1 MAATRE
7 RRSNAGR
14 RMASLLNEEEED
26 EFYKTSYGGFNETV
40 DDGDYVQKNDDE
52 EDIID
57 SDFSIDENDE
67 PISDVEEEP
76 AKGSKRRKVG
86 TVTKA
91 YREPAPKK
99 QAPKTKEPK
108 PKNERQSTL
117 RKRPKFTVIDSG
129 RKSFRKS
136 TAAKTAATQS
146 RLKQRFEA
154 ERKRTRVIRT
164 EEYIPTQEELLEEA
178 GITERENLKSLE
190 RFRRMELEKQK
201 MRPTKKKFTGAT
213 IRYFSTAM
221 PIIEE
226 VYDHNTDVD
235 PLSISD
241 PKEADDTVEKT
252 TREKSVKRNRKKTTL
267 MEVTGQYER
276 TFITFE
282 NDIDNK
288 VFESYFPKPDTSR
301 KHRQICAVTRLPARY
316 FDPITQLPYRN
327 MQAFKILREAYYQQL
342 EERGNFDNPN
352 VARWL
357 EWRKKIKEYRV
368 KTMKKTQSSI
378 SASSTKSTA
387 TAGSPV
393 KLNSATSIVSGSAGT
408 TK

>member
-1 MAATRE
+1 MAASRE
-7 RRSNAGR
+7 RRANAGR
-14 RMASLLNEEEED
+14 RMANLLNEEEED
-26 EFYKTSYGGFNETV
+26 DFYKTSYGGFSETA

-52 EDIID
+52 EDIVD

-67 PISDVEEEP
+67 PISDADEEP
-76 AKGSKRRKVG
+76 AKGAKRRKVG

-99 QAPKTKEPK
+99 PTARTKEPK
-108 PKNERQSTL
+108 PKTERQSTL

-146 RLKQRFEA
+146 RLRQRFEA

-178 GITERENLKSLE
+178 EITERENLKSLE

-201 MRPTKKKFTGAT
+201 TRPTKRKFMGPT
-213 IRYFSTAM
+213 IRYLSTAM

-226 VYDHNTDVD
+226 ISNAAKGDTD
-235 PLSISD
+235 PLNIS
-241 PKEADDTVEKT
+241 
-252 TREKSVKRNRKKTTL
+252 
-267 MEVTGQYER
+267 MTGQYER

-288 VFESYFPKPDTSR
+288 VFDALFPKPDNGR
-301 KHRQICAVTRLPARY
+301 RLRQICAVTRLPARY
-316 FDPITQLPYRN
+316 YDPVTQLPYRN
-327 MQAFKILREAYYQQL
+327 VQAFKILREAYYQQL
-342 EERGNFDNPN
+342 EERGNVDNPE
-352 VARWL
+352 VTRWL

-368 KTMKKTQSSI
+368 AALKKMQS
-378 SASSTKSTA
+378 AAGEKA
-387 TAGSPV
+387 TAAG
-393 KLNSATSIVSGSAGT
+393 AGT
-408 TK
+408 TKPSVASVK

>member
-1 MAATRE
+1 MAAARE

-14 RMASLLNEEEED
+14 RMATLLNEEEED
-26 EFYKTSYGGFNETV
+26 EFYKTSYGGFSETA

-52 EDIID
+52 EDIVD

-67 PISDVEEEP
+67 PISDAEEET

-86 TVTKA
+86 TITKA

-99 QAPKTKEPK
+99 QAPTKAKEPK
-108 PKNERQSTL
+108 AKTERQSTL

-178 GITERENLKSLE
+178 EITERENIKSLE

-201 MRPTKKKFTGAT
+201 IRPTKKKFTGPT

-226 VYDHNTDVD
+226 VYDSNAEVD
-235 PLSISD
+235 PLNISD
-241 PKEADDTVEKT
+241 PKEADDTSDKT
-252 TREKSVKRNRKKTTL
+252 TREKTVKRTRNKKTTL
-267 MEVTGQYER
+267 IEVTGQYER
-276 TFITFE
+276 TFITYE

-288 VFESYFPKPDTSR
+288 LFDSYFPKPDTSR

-316 FDPITQLPYRN
+316 YDPITQLPYRN

-342 EERGNFDNPN
+342 EERGNTDNPD

-368 KTMKKTQSSI
+368 TSMKKLQPPKPPTSGTPASPAKPN
-378 SASSTKSTA
+378 SGAAKSSTGMGK
-387 TAGSPV
+387 
-393 KLNSATSIVSGSAGT
+393 
-408 TK
+408 

>member
-1 MAATRE
+1 MAASRE
-7 RRSNAGR
+7 RRTNAGR

-26 EFYKTSYGGFNETV
+26 EFYKTSYGGFSETA
-40 DDGDYVQKNDDE
+40 DDGDYVQKNDEE
-52 EDIID
+52 EDVVD

-67 PISDVEEEP
+67 PVSDAEEEP
-76 AKGSKRRKVG
+76 AKGAKRRKAG

-99 QAPKTKEPK
+99 PAVKTKEPK
-108 PKNERQSTL
+108 PKMERQSTL

-146 RLKQRFEA
+146 RLRQRFEA

-164 EEYIPTQEELLEEA
+164 EAYIPTQEELLEEA
-178 GITERENLKSLE
+178 EITERENLKSLE

-201 MRPTKKKFTGAT
+201 TRPTKRKFVGPT
-213 IRYFSTAM
+213 IRYLSTAM
-221 PIIEE
+221 PVIEE
-226 VYDHNTDVD
+226 IPSAKGDSD
-235 PLSISD
+235 PLSTQSD
-241 PKEADDTVEKT
+241 AKDADDQTDIKD
-252 TREKSVKRNRKKTTL
+252 KSVKRIKKQTTRL
-267 MEVTGQYER
+267 EVTGQYER

-288 VFESYFPKPDTSR
+288 VFDAVFPKPDTGR
-301 KHRQICAVTRLPARY
+301 RYRQVCAVTRLPARY
-316 FDPITQLPYRN
+316 YDPVTQLPYRN
-327 MQAFKILREAYYQQL
+327 VQAFKILREAYYQQL
-342 EERGNFDNPN
+342 EERGNVDNPD

-368 KTMKKTQSSI
+368 TALKKIQAAA
-378 SASSTKSTA
+378 ASEKPPAAEAATKPTV
-387 TAGSPV
+387 P
-393 KLNSATSIVSGSAGT
+393 LPGT
-408 TK
+408 TAASVK

>member
-14 RMASLLNEEEED
+14 RMATLLNEEEED
-26 EFYKTSYGGFNETV
+26 EFYKTSYGGFSETA

-52 EDIID
+52 EDIVD

-67 PISDVEEEP
+67 PISDAEEEP
-76 AKGSKRRKVG
+76 AKAGKRRKLG

-91 YREPAPKK
+91 YREPAVPKK
-99 QAPKTKEPK
+99 PAPKAKEQK
-108 PKNERQSTL
+108 VKTERQSTL
-117 RKRPKFTVIDSG
+117 RKRAKFTVIDSG

-178 GITERENLKSLE
+178 EITERENLKSLE

-201 MRPTKKKFTGAT
+201 IRPTKRKFTGPT

-226 VYDHNTDVD
+226 VLDTNTDVD
-235 PLSISD
+235 PLSTSD
-241 PKEADDTVEKT
+241 PKEVDEAIDRG
-252 TREKSVKRNRKKTTL
+252 REKSAKRSKKKTTIL
-267 MEVTGQYER
+267 EVTGQYER

-288 VFESYFPKPDTSR
+288 LFDSYFPKPDTGR
-301 KHRQICAVTRLPARY
+301 RHRQVCAVTRLPARY
-316 FDPITQLPYRN
+316 YDPVTQLPYRN

-342 EERGNFDNPN
+342 EERGNLDNPA
-352 VARWL
+352 VVRWL
-357 EWRKKIKEYRV
+357 EWRKKIKEYR
-368 KTMKKTQSSI
+368 
-378 SASSTKSTA
+378 A
-387 TAGSPV
+387 TALKKQQQSTSTSSSQRVDATPV
-393 KLNSATSIVSGSAGT
+393 KASATANAPVAGGGST
-408 TK
+408 LK

>member
-14 RMASLLNEEEED
+14 RMATLLNEEEED
-26 EFYKTSYGGFNETV
+26 EFYKTSYGGFSETA

-52 EDIID
+52 EDIVD

-67 PISDVEEEP
+67 PISDAEEEP

-99 QAPKTKEPK
+99 QAPAKAKEPK
-108 PKNERQSTL
+108 AKAERQSTL

-178 GITERENLKSLE
+178 EITERENIKSLE

-201 MRPTKKKFTGAT
+201 IRPTNKKFTGPT

-226 VYDHNTDVD
+226 VYDSNTEVD

-241 PKEADDTVEKT
+241 PKEAEDTNDKT
-252 TREKSVKRNRKKTTL
+252 SKKTTL

-288 VFESYFPKPDTSR
+288 LFESYFPTPDAAR

-316 FDPITQLPYRN
+316 YDPITQLPYRN

-342 EERGNFDNPN
+342 EERGNTDNPD

-357 EWRKKIKEYRV
+357 EWRKKIKEYRM
-368 KTMKKTQSSI
+368 TAMKKLQPPKPPTTV
-378 SASSTKSTA
+378 AAAAATTA
-387 TAGSPV
+387 V
-393 KLNSATSIVSGSAGT
+393 SATGSVG
-408 TK
+408 K

>member
-14 RMASLLNEEEED
+14 RMATLLNEEEED
-26 EFYKTSYGGFNETV
+26 EFYKTSYGGFSETA

-52 EDIID
+52 EDIVD

-67 PISDVEEEP
+67 PISDAEEEP

-99 QAPKTKEPK
+99 QTPAKAKEPK
-108 PKNERQSTL
+108 AKAERQSTL

-178 GITERENLKSLE
+178 EITERENIKSLE

-201 MRPTKKKFTGAT
+201 IRPTKKKFTGPT

-226 VYDHNTDVD
+226 VYDSNTEVD

-241 PKEADDTVEKT
+241 PKEAEDTNDKTAREKT
-252 TREKSVKRNRKKTTL
+252 VKRSRSKKTTL

-288 VFESYFPKPDTSR
+288 LFESYFPTPDAAR
-301 KHRQICAVTRLPARY
+301 KHRQVCAVTRLPARY
-316 FDPITQLPYRN
+316 YDPITQLPYRN

-342 EERGNFDNPN
+342 EERGNTDNPD

-357 EWRKKIKEYRV
+357 EWRKKIKEYRM
-368 KTMKKTQSSI
+368 TAMKKLQPPKPPTTV
-378 SASSTKSTA
+378 AAAATTTA
-387 TAGSPV
+387 IFGTA
-393 KLNSATSIVSGSAGT
+393 A
-408 TK
+408 

>member
-14 RMASLLNEEEED
+14 RMATLLNEEEED
-26 EFYKTSYGGFNETV
+26 EFYKTSYGGFSETA

-52 EDIID
+52 EDIVD

-67 PISDVEEEP
+67 PISDAEEEP

-99 QAPKTKEPK
+99 QAPAKAKEPK
-108 PKNERQSTL
+108 AKAERQSTL

-178 GITERENLKSLE
+178 EITERENIKSLGSA
-190 RFRRMELEKQK
+190 R
-201 MRPTKKKFTGAT
+201 
-213 IRYFSTAM
+213 
-221 PIIEE
+221 
-226 VYDHNTDVD
+226 
-235 PLSISD
+235 
-241 PKEADDTVEKT
+241 EKT
-252 TREKSVKRNRKKTTL
+252 VKRSRSKKTTL

-288 VFESYFPKPDTSR
+288 LFESYFPTPDAAR

-316 FDPITQLPYRN
+316 YDPITQLPYRN

-342 EERGNFDNPN
+342 EERGNTDNPD

-357 EWRKKIKEYRV
+357 EWRKKIKEYRM
-368 KTMKKTQSSI
+368 TAMKKLQPPKPPTTV
-378 SASSTKSTA
+378 AAAAATTA
-387 TAGSPV
+387 V
-393 KLNSATSIVSGSAGT
+393 SATGSVG
-408 TK
+408 K

>member
-14 RMASLLNEEEED
+14 RMATLLNEEEED
-26 EFYKTSYGGFNETV
+26 EFYKTSYGGFSETA

-52 EDIID
+52 EDIVD

-67 PISDVEEEP
+67 PISDAEEEP

-91 YREPAPKK
+91 YREPVPKK
-99 QAPKTKEPK
+99 QAPAKAKEPK
-108 PKNERQSTL
+108 AKTERQSTL

-178 GITERENLKSLE
+178 EITERENIKSLE

-201 MRPTKKKFTGAT
+201 IRPTKKKFTGPT

-226 VYDHNTDVD
+226 VYDSNTEVD

-241 PKEADDTVEKT
+241 PKEAEDTNDKTAREKT
-252 TREKSVKRNRKKTTL
+252 VKRSRSKKTTL

-288 VFESYFPKPDTSR
+288 LFESYFPTPDAAR
-301 KHRQICAVTRLPARY
+301 KHRPICAVTRLPARY
-316 FDPITQLPYRN
+316 YDPITQLPYRN

-342 EERGNFDNPN
+342 EERGNTDNPD

-357 EWRKKIKEYRV
+357 EWRKKIKEYRM
-368 KTMKKTQSSI
+368 TAMKKLQPPKPPTTTV
-378 SASSTKSTA
+378 AVAATTTA
-387 TAGSPV
+387 AV
-393 KLNSATSIVSGSAGT
+393 SATGSGG
-408 TK
+408 K

>member
-1 MAATRE
+1 MAT
-7 RRSNAGR
+7 
-14 RMASLLNEEEED
+14 LLNEEEED
-26 EFYKTSYGGFNETV
+26 EFYKTSYGGFSETV

-67 PISDVEEEP
+67 PISDMEEE
-76 AKGSKRRKVG
+76 ASKGPKRRKMG

-91 YREPAPKK
+91 YREPVPKK

-154 ERKRTRVIRT
+154 ERKRTRVIRM

-178 GITERENLKSLE
+178 EITERENIKSLE

-201 MRPTKKKFTGAT
+201 IRPTKKKFTGPT

-241 PKEADDTVEKT
+241 PKEADDTNEKT
-252 TREKSVKRNRKKTTL
+252 TREKSVKRNKKKSTI
-267 MEVTGQYER
+267 MEITGQYER

-316 FDPITQLPYRN
+316 YDPITQLPYRN

-342 EERGNFDNPN
+342 EERGNTDNPD

-368 KTMKKTQSSI
+368 TTMKKTQSS
-378 SASSTKSTA
+378 ASGNPKPPAAVAAGTA
-387 TAGSPV
+387 TG
-393 KLNSATSIVSGSAGT
+393 
-408 TK
+408 

>member
-14 RMASLLNEEEED
+14 RMATLLNEEEED
-26 EFYKTSYGGFNETV
+26 EFYKTSYGGFSETA

-52 EDIID
+52 EDIVD

-67 PISDVEEEP
+67 PISDAEEEP

-99 QAPKTKEPK
+99 QAPAKAKEPK
-108 PKNERQSTL
+108 AKAERQSTL

-178 GITERENLKSLE
+178 EITERENIKSLE

-201 MRPTKKKFTGAT
+201 IRPTKKKFTGPT

-226 VYDHNTDVD
+226 VYDSNTEVD

-241 PKEADDTVEKT
+241 PKEAEDTNDKTAREKT
-252 TREKSVKRNRKKTTL
+252 VKRSRSKKTTL

-288 VFESYFPKPDTSR
+288 LFESYFPTPDAAR

-316 FDPITQLPYRN
+316 YDPITQLPYRN

-342 EERGNFDNPN
+342 EERGNTDNPD

-357 EWRKKIKEYRV
+357 EWRKKIKEYRM
-368 KTMKKTQSSI
+368 TAMKKLQPPKPPTTV
-378 SASSTKSTA
+378 AAAAATTA
-387 TAGSPV
+387 V
-393 KLNSATSIVSGSAGT
+393 SATGSVG
-408 TK
+408 K